1 MSDPPGEA
9 PEAERRPGV
18 SDQLTR
24 SLSSIWERHAGERP
38 SDVSIEISGDVVKF
52 VIRDAVSTIGEPDGD
67 KSASGDGSAP
77 AEVLSPDSP
86 GYQHEVTSAV
96 ARITRRRVRGFI
108 PKRDAKTDVASD
120 TYILE
125 PVHIAL

>member
-1 MSDPPGEA
+1 MSDPVGDGTA
-9 PEAERRPGV
+9 TQRRPGV

-52 VIRDAVSTIGEPDGD
+52 VIRDALSTIGEPQADE
-67 KSASGDGSAP
+67 SAP
-77 AEVLSPDSP
+77 AELLSPDSL

-108 PKRDAKTDVASD
+108 PKRDPKTDVASD

>member
-1 MSDPPGEA
+1 MSDPQSEA
-9 PEAERRPGV
+9 PETQRRPEV
-18 SDQLTR
+18 SDELTR

-52 VIRDAVSTIGEPDGD
+52 VIRDAGSGGPD
-67 KSASGDGSAP
+67 GDGSAP
-77 AEVLSPDSP
+77 AEGLSPDSP
-86 GYQHEVTSAV
+86 GYQHEVITAV

-108 PKRDAKTDVASD
+108 PKRDTKTDVASD

-125 PVHIAL
+125 PVHIAR

>member
-1 MSDPPGEA
+1 MSDPQSEA
-9 PEAERRPGV
+9 PETQRSPGV
-18 SDQLTR
+18 SDELAR

-52 VIRDAVSTIGEPDGD
+52 VIRDAVSTIREPD
-67 KSASGDGSAP
+67 SDGSAP
-77 AEVLSPDSP
+77 AEALSPDSP
-86 GYQHEVTSAV
+86 GYQHEAIRAVT
-96 ARITRRRVRGFI
+96 RITRRRVRGFI

-125 PVHIAL
+125 PIHIAY

>member
-1 MSDPPGEA
+1 MSDPQGDMPQTQ
-9 PEAERRPGV
+9 RRPGV

-52 VIRDAVSTIGEPDGD
+52 VIRDAVSTIAEPD
-67 KSASGDGSAP
+67 SDGSAP
-77 AEVLSPDSP
+77 GEVLSPDSS
-86 GYQHEVTSAV
+86 GYEHEVITAV
-96 ARITRRRVRGFI
+96 GRITRRRVRGFI

-125 PVHIAL
+125 PVHIAR